1 MGSYISDPP
10 HPQLYLETPCIPSPE
25 LSRIAGCN
33 IYLKLENLQPS
44 GSFKSR
50 GIGHLMSQ
58 AFLKSGSSLLG
69 SQPHFY
75 CSSGGNAGLAC
86 AEAARTLRQPCDV
99 FVTSLTPSHVV
110 SKLTTLGAT
119 AHRVGNSW
127 PEADAACREAMKASP
142 CGVYV
147 PPFDHPL
154 LWEGHATLVD
164 ELATLEK
171 KGLLLGSGSFD
182 AIVCNVGGGG
192 LLNGVMEGIERNYG
206 ISRGLGRRPV
216 VLALETEG
224 TDSLA
229 ASIKAREHVTIPAIT
244 SIATS
249 LGAPRVSEM
258 TYQWAQ
264 NCDVPIT
271 APAHVGGIRGGERT
285 RLVSAVVSDA
295 EAVSACVKFLDDARM
310 LVEIACGATISS
322 AYKAKSLLRPA
333 LAPNLDNESWA
344 KLNVVLVVCG
354 GSNIS
359 TDMLAVYRAQFQ
371 GSHMEDLS
379 VVC

>member
-50 GIGHLMSQ
+50 GIGHLMI
-58 AFLKSGSSLLG
+58 AA
-69 SQPHFY
+69 HFY

-258 TYQWAQ
+258 T
-264 NCDVPIT
+264 
-271 APAHVGGIRGGERT
+271 
-285 RLVSAVVSDA
+285 AVVSDA